1 MTDKYEI
8 LLDLCE
14 AFDNFSESERKLHLF
29 KYLGLFSRRN
39 AIPDQYFE
47 DPDDLETL
55 PQLNFHVT
63 EKLLFASERARSA
76 DSGAIFGFEIEER
89 W

>member
-47 DPDDLETL
+47 DPDDPFFQQGTIV
-55 PQLNFHVT
+55 PST
-63 EKLLFASERARSA
+63 PP
-76 DSGAIFGFEIEER
+76 EEFI
-89 W
+89 

>member
-29 KYLGLFSRRN
+29 KYLGFFSRRD
-39 AIPDQYFE
+39 AIPDQYYE
-47 DPDDLETL
+47 DPVDLETV
-55 PQLNFHVT
+55 PQ
-63 EKLLFASERARSA
+63 
-76 DSGAIFGFEIEER
+76 
-89 W
+89 